1 MRPCPRC
8 GAPCADGAGIC
19 GSCGTALPPADQAAQ
34 YPNPYPNYSNP
45 YSNPYPRYP
54 NTSMPAAPVM
64 PTGQSAGQRHPT
76 RLPLMVM
83 LIAAIIGLVVAFVS
97 MTGTSTLVLSG
108 AGQAGMDSPAY
119 TMYFLWNG
127 LPACISGVLLL
138 MALAASASAL
148 QADGRGG
155 HTRRDPVLPFAILAG
170 AYVVCGL
177 GRAMSRLARARQQYH
192 GVPSGSGQWAMNA
205 WNVVMILLLI
215 AAAVFFFIAVRSPHI
230 PAMAAQGQPQG
241 QYGRRSEPRRNN
253 GGVKIAIAVATVVF
267 ALGQT
272 TTSLLER
279 IMRVNAFV
287 GPEYKTLQA
296 TGAVL
301 TVISFAIAVYLS
313 LRLTVSSVAHDRTV
327 PPDRTVRLHAADGA
341 TMVGLVLGCVDG
353 VLSWTIAY
361 VSAGERPGGPA
372 AFAVFLGTYGP
383 YAMLFG
389 RYLVVLIVVI
399 MTLSALPRPSGSR

>member
-8 GAPCADGAGIC
+8 GAPCADGARIC
-19 GSCGTALPPADQAAQ
+19 GSCGTALPPAGQAAQ
-34 YPNPYPNYSNP
+34 YPNYPNYP
-45 YSNPYPRYP
+45 NPYPRYP

-64 PTGQSAGQRHPT
+64 PTGQSAGQRHPA

-83 LIAAIIGLVVAFVS
+83 LIAVITGLVVAFVS
-97 MTGTSTLVLSG
+97 MTGMSTLFLSG
-108 AGQAGMDSPAY
+108 AGNAGMDSPAY

-148 QADGRGG
+148 QADGHGG
-155 HTRRDPVLPFAILAG
+155 HTRHRDPVLPFAILAG

-177 GRAMSRLARARQQYH
+177 GRALSRLARARQQYH
-192 GVPSGSGQWAMNA
+192 GVSSGSGQWAMNV

-215 AAAVFFFIAVRSPHI
+215 AAAVLFLIAARSPRI
-230 PAMAAQGQPQG
+230 PAMAGQGQLQD

-253 GGVKIAIAVATVVF
+253 GGAKIAIAVATVVF

-301 TVISFAIAVYLS
+301 TVVSFAIAVYLS

-341 TMVGLVLGCVDG
+341 TMVGLILGCVDG

-372 AFAVFLGTYGP
+372 AFAVFLGAYGP

>member
-8 GAPCADGAGIC
+8 GAPCADGARIC
-19 GSCGTALPPADQAAQ
+19 GSCGTALPPAGQAAQ

-45 YSNPYPRYP
+45 YPRYP
-54 NTSMPAAPVM
+54 NASMPAAPVM
-64 PTGQSAGQRHPT
+64 PTGQSAGQRHPA

-97 MTGTSTLVLSG
+97 MTGMSTLVLSG

-148 QADGRGG
+148 QADGHGG
-155 HTRRDPVLPFAILAG
+155 HTRHRDPVLPFAILAG

-177 GRAMSRLARARQQYH
+177 GRALSRLAQARQRYH
-192 GVPSGSGQWAMNA
+192 GVSSGSGQWAMNA

-215 AAAVFFFIAVRSPHI
+215 AAAVLFLITVRSPRI

-301 TVISFAIAVYLS
+301 TVVSFAIAVYLS

-341 TMVGLVLGCVDG
+341 TMVGLILGCVDG